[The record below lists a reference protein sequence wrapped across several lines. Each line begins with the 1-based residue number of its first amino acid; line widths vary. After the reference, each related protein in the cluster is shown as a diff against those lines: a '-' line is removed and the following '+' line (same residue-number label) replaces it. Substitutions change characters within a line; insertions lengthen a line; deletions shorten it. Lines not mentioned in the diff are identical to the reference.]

1 MMKKI
6 TSTALALFVT
16 FSLYAQEKVDMAMM
30 QKIRKEGLENSKV
43 MDLAFDITDGNGPRL
58 SGSPGLRKA
67 QAWAVNKLKEWGLQN
82 AHTEAWGT
90 FGKGWQVDKYYAA
103 QTTPFY
109 RPIIA
114 YPKAWTPGTNGP
126 IKSQVILIKA
136 DTITDLAKYK
146 GKLAGKIVMMDRSAP
161 IRVNDKPELTRHSDQ
176 TLENMANA
184 QMQAT
189 PQGGGNR
196 PNPNAANNQMAMLMR
211 AREVQA
217 AIAAMLVE
225 EKVGLIL
232 TQARNGSY
240 GTLFS
245 SNGASYA
252 LDAKPVAPELEV
264 SPEDYLR
271 IHRLLKAGRPVEIE
285 ADIKTSFYTE
295 DPKGYNVIAEIPGT
309 DKTLKD
315 EIVMIGGHYDSWHA
329 GTGATDNGAGA
340 AVMMEVIRILKA
352 IDYKPKRT
360 IRIGLWGAE
369 EQGLHGSRGYMLK
382 HFGNPTTMELLPAH
396 KNLSAYYNID
406 NGGGKIRG
414 IYLQGNAGVKDIFK
428 SWLEPFHD
436 LGAKTVTISNTGGT
450 DHQAFD
456 ALGLPGFQFIQDPMD
471 YSTRTHHSNQ
481 DTYDRLNPDDL
492 KQIATIV
499 AAFVY
504 NTSER
509 QEKLPRKEL
518 PKPRPTNN

>member
-1 MMKKI
+1 MKKF
-6 TSTALALFVT
+6 TSTALALFVS
-16 FSLYAQEKVDMAMM
+16 FSLYAQEKVDMAMI

-43 MDLAFDITDGNGPRL
+43 MDIAFDITDGNGPRL

-67 QAWAVNKLKEWGLQN
+67 QAWAVKQLKDWGLQN
-82 AHTEAWGT
+82 AHLEEWGT

-103 QTTPFY
+103 QTNPFY

-126 IKSQVILIKA
+126 IKSEVILIKA
-136 DTITDLAKYK
+136 DTVTDLAKYK
-146 GKLAGKIVMMDRSAP
+146 GKLTGKIVMMDRANP
-161 IRVNDKPELTRHSDQ
+161 IRVNDKPEVTRHSDEA
-176 TLENMANA
+176 LANMAAA
-184 QMQAT
+184 QPPVAG
-189 PQGGGNR
+189 QGGAPR
-196 PNPNAANNQMAMLMR
+196 PNAANNQMAMLMR

-217 AIAAMLVE
+217 AIATMLVE

-264 SPEDYLR
+264 APEDFLR
-271 IHRLLKAGRPVEIE
+271 MHRLLKAGRTVEVE
-285 ADIKTSFYTE
+285 ADVKTSFYTE

-309 DKTLKD
+309 DKALKD
-315 EIVMIGGHYDSWHA
+315 EVVMIGGHYDSWHA
-329 GTGATDNGAGA
+329 GTGATDNGSGA
-340 AVMMEVIRILKA
+340 AVMMEAIRILKA
-352 IDYKPKRT
+352 IGYQPKRT

-369 EQGLHGSRGYMLK
+369 EQGLHGSRGYIAK

-396 KNLSAYYNID
+396 KTLSAYYNID

-414 IYLQGNAGVKDIFK
+414 IYLQGNSGVRDIFQ

-456 ALGLPGFQFIQDPMD
+456 AVGLPGFQFIQEPMD

-481 DTYDRLNPDDL
+481 DTFDRLNPDDL

-509 QEKLPRKEL
+509 SEKLPRKEL
-518 PKPRPTNN
+518 PKPRNVN

>member
-1 MMKKI
+1 MMKKF
-6 TSTALALFVT
+6 TSTALALFVS
-16 FSLYAQEKVDMAMM
+16 FSLVAQEKLDMTAV

-43 MDLAFDITDGNGPRL
+43 MDIAFDITDGNGPRL

-67 QAWAVNKLKEWGLQN
+67 QAWAKKQMEDWGLKN
-82 AHTEAWGT
+82 VKIEEWGT

-136 DTITDLAKYK
+136 DTITDLAQYK

-161 IRVNDKPELTRHSDQ
+161 IRVNERPELTRHSDEQ
-176 TLENMANA
+176 LTTMQNA
-184 QMQAT
+184 QPAA
-189 PQGGGNR
+189 PGQGGR
-196 PNPNAANNQMAMLMR
+196 PTQANQANNQMAMLMR
-211 AREVQA
+211 MREVQA
-217 AIAAMLVE
+217 AIATMLVE

-252 LDAKPVAPELEV
+252 LDAKMAAPELEV

-271 IHRLLKAGRPVEIE
+271 MYRLVKAGKVVEIE
-285 ADIKTSFYTE
+285 AEVKTSFYTE

-309 DKTLKD
+309 DPKLKD
-315 EIVMIGGHYDSWHA
+315 EIVMLGGHFDSWHA
-329 GTGATDNGAGA
+329 GTGATDNGAGS
-340 AVMMEVIRILKA
+340 AVMMEAMRILKA
-352 IDYKPKRT
+352 IDFKPKRT
-360 IRIGLWGAE
+360 IRIALWGAE
-369 EQGLHGSRGYMLK
+369 EQGLHGSRNYMLK
-382 HFGNPTTMELLPAH
+382 HFGNPTTMELKPDH
-396 KNLSAYYNID
+396 QKLSAYYNID

-414 IYLQGNAGVKDIFK
+414 IYLQGNAGAKDIFQK
-428 SWLEPFHD
+428 WLEPFHD
-436 LGAKTVTISNTGGT
+436 LGAKTVTISNTSGT

-481 DTYDRLNPDDL
+481 DTYDRLNPEDL
-492 KQIATIV
+492 KQISTIV
-499 AAFVY
+499 ASFVY
-504 NTSER
+504 HTSER
-509 QEKLPRKEL
+509 AEKIPRKEL
-518 PKPRPTNN
+518 PKPRNAN